1 VHETSGTGSVIISC
15 AVEHVNI
22 STTNVK
28 HDQSLR
34 EHIAT
39 GRLHDGKLALKKSI
53 PLRLTSKGLLQSN
66 FAKQSLVHCSAEI
79 AQLIKCKD
87 GNKPGKQYKQ
97 EVYDCLCSVT
107 SSVKTICIAE
117 QHKVENDFAGTA
129 SDFGQ
134 LIRFGYTVFFSSFGS
149 VTLFLH
155 QIKASAITSA
165 SFSKRHQV
173 HICFFAHKHP
183 TTDAAVSRRATL
195 SRRVGHASM
204 KFWLKQWFLTFSL
217 SCHPLII
224 VLCYKPL

>member
-1 VHETSGTGSVIISC
+1 M
-15 AVEHVNI
+15 EHVNI

-134 LIRFGYTVFFSSFGS
+134 LIRLHCFFQLIRFGYTVPAPNQGICHYFRI
-149 VTLFLH
+149 FL
-155 QIKASAITSA
+155 KKTPSAY
-165 SFSKRHQV
+165 
-173 HICFFAHKHP
+173 
-183 TTDAAVSRRATL
+183 L
-195 SRRVGHASM
+195 
-204 KFWLKQWFLTFSL
+204 L
-217 SCHPLII
+217 
-224 VLCYKPL
+224 LCA